1 MSSSNIRVVKF
12 NEDLFKSPSRT
23 QKRKKPDKPIK
34 IKPAKKVSNKSIK
47 NSILKE
53 IRKNQEKKYNELL
66 VEPTITPNS
75 LTKDFENDF
84 KNSVDFMKK
93 VADKHK
99 ETKLNQTIRNHNASV
114 TQSLMENTNLIPVDL
129 DTIMVDPEQPSSFN
143 QQPGFNPSSFNQ
155 QPGFNPSSFNQ
166 QPGFNPSS
174 FAQPSFNPS
183 SFAQPSFNHEHQSF
197 NHEQPSFNPTSSFNH
212 EPLAEPM
219 KILPNPDYGCL
230 KNGSLPTYRS
240 YYNKTM
246 KAGQSPPPLM
256 TERIKSPAELLLIEN
271 IKQREIQKNT
281 KNQIH
286 KQKRYK
292 KLIRRTYR
300 VGKDKYRPRVGVLL
314 PNKTIRSNVTTK
326 SYMLKQTPIDEI
338 RKTLVKQG
346 FIKVGS
352 SAPNDVLQKIYES
365 IKMID
370 GDINNHNPDNLL
382 YNFFNQPS

>member
-1 MSSSNIRVVKF
+1 MSNSNIRVVKF
-12 NEDLFKSPSRT
+12 NEDLFKTPSRT

-66 VEPTITPNS
+66 VEPTITANS

-114 TQSLMENTNLIPVDL
+114 VQGPMQMTDTDLIPVNL
-129 DTIMVDPEQPSSFN
+129 DTIMVEPFAQPSFN
-143 QQPGFNPSSFNQ
+143 QQPSFNPSSFA
-155 QPGFNPSSFNQ
+155 

-183 SFAQPSFNHEHQSF
+183 SFAQSDF
-197 NHEQPSFNPTSSFNH
+197 NHEQPSFNPPPSFNH
-212 EPLAEPM
+212 ESLAEPM
-219 KILPNPDYGCL
+219 KILPNPNYSCL

-292 KLIRRTYR
+292 KLLRRTYR

>member
-12 NEDLFKSPSRT
+12 NEDLFKTPSRT

-66 VEPTITPNS
+66 VEPTITTNS

-99 ETKLNQTIRNHNASV
+99 ETKLNQTIRNHNASIV
-114 TQSLMENTNLIPVDL
+114 HMQSRMEDTDLIPVDL
-129 DTIMVDPEQPSSFN
+129 DTIMVDPLQPSFNQHHSFAQSSFNQHPSFNQPSSFVQPSFNQHPSSFN
-143 QQPGFNPSSFNQ
+143 QHPSFNQESSSFNQ
-155 QPGFNPSSFNQ
+155 HPSFNQ
-166 QPGFNPSS
+166 ESSPFN
-174 FAQPSFNPS
+174 Q
-183 SFAQPSFNHEHQSF
+183 
-197 NHEQPSFNPTSSFNH
+197 

-219 KILPNPDYGCL
+219 KILPNPNFGCL

-246 KAGQSPPPLM
+246 KAGQSQPLM

>member
-1 MSSSNIRVVKF
+1 
-12 NEDLFKSPSRT
+12 
-23 QKRKKPDKPIK
+23 
-34 IKPAKKVSNKSIK
+34 
-47 NSILKE
+47 
-53 IRKNQEKKYNELL
+53 
-66 VEPTITPNS
+66 
-75 LTKDFENDF
+75 
-84 KNSVDFMKK
+84 
-93 VADKHK
+93 
-99 ETKLNQTIRNHNASV
+99 
-114 TQSLMENTNLIPVDL
+114 
-129 DTIMVDPEQPSSFN
+129 
-143 QQPGFNPSSFNQ
+143 
-155 QPGFNPSSFNQ
+155 
-166 QPGFNPSS
+166 
-174 FAQPSFNPS
+174 
-183 SFAQPSFNHEHQSF
+183 
-197 NHEQPSFNPTSSFNH
+197 
-212 EPLAEPM
+212 M
-219 KILPNPDYGCL
+219 KILPNPNYGCL

-240 YYNKTM
+240 YHNKTM

-292 KLIRRTYR
+292 KLLRRTYR
-300 VGKDKYRPRVGVLL
+300 VGKDKYRPKVGVLL
-314 PNKTIRSNVTTK
+314 PNKTIRTNVTTK

>member
-1 MSSSNIRVVKF
+1 
-12 NEDLFKSPSRT
+12 
-23 QKRKKPDKPIK
+23 
-34 IKPAKKVSNKSIK
+34 
-47 NSILKE
+47 
-53 IRKNQEKKYNELL
+53 
-66 VEPTITPNS
+66 
-75 LTKDFENDF
+75 
-84 KNSVDFMKK
+84 
-93 VADKHK
+93 
-99 ETKLNQTIRNHNASV
+99 
-114 TQSLMENTNLIPVDL
+114 
-129 DTIMVDPEQPSSFN
+129 
-143 QQPGFNPSSFNQ
+143 
-155 QPGFNPSSFNQ
+155 
-166 QPGFNPSS
+166 
-174 FAQPSFNPS
+174 
-183 SFAQPSFNHEHQSF
+183 
-197 NHEQPSFNPTSSFNH
+197 
-212 EPLAEPM
+212 M
-219 KILPNPDYGCL
+219 KILPNPNFGCL

-246 KAGQSPPPLM
+246 KAGQSQPLM

>member
-12 NEDLFKSPSRT
+12 NEDLFKTPSRT

-114 TQSLMENTNLIPVDL
+114 TQGTQSPMENTDLIPVDL
-129 DTIMVDPEQPSSFN
+129 DTIMIDPPSFNPPSPFVQPSFN
-143 QQPGFNPSSFNQ
+143 QQPSFVQPSPFAQSPSFNQ
-155 QPGFNPSSFNQ
+155 QPSFVQPSFNQ
-166 QPGFNPSS
+166 QPSFVQSS
-174 FAQPSFNPS
+174 PFVQP
-183 SFAQPSFNHEHQSF
+183 
-197 NHEQPSFNPTSSFNH
+197 SFNH

-219 KILPNPDYGCL
+219 KILPNPNYGCL

-240 YYNKTM
+240 YHNKTM
-246 KAGQSPPPLM
+246 KAGQLPPPLM

-292 KLIRRTYR
+292 KLLRRTYR

>member
-1 MSSSNIRVVKF
+1 MSNSNIRVVKF
-12 NEDLFKSPSRT
+12 NEDLFKTPSRT

-66 VEPTITPNS
+66 VEPTITANS

-114 TQSLMENTNLIPVDL
+114 VQGPMQMTDTDLIPVNL
-129 DTIMVDPEQPSSFN
+129 DTIMVEPFAQPSFN
-143 QQPGFNPSSFNQ
+143 QQPSFNPSSFA
-155 QPGFNPSSFNQ
+155 

-183 SFAQPSFNHEHQSF
+183 SFAQSDFNPSSFAQSDF
-197 NHEQPSFNPTSSFNH
+197 NHEQPSFNPPPSFNH
-212 EPLAEPM
+212 ESLAEPM
-219 KILPNPDYGCL
+219 KILPNPNYSCL

-292 KLIRRTYR
+292 KLLRRTYR